1 MSSEAK
7 SEGPEA
13 ARILLTISRRLAMVV
28 VLALAFLLSATVT
41 IYLLFR
47 IGDTRVPALVGKS
60 EGEAQKMAEKAG
72 LKVKIQ
78 RRSDARIPEN
88 TVIETRPA
96 PNSSVKKDS
105 NVTIVVSSGATQKSQ
120 LRPPPSYWSP
130 FALDSAGLLVA
141 DVL

>member
-1 MSSEAK
+1 VSSKAT

-13 ARILLTISRRLAMVV
+13 TRILLTISRRLAMVV

-47 IGDTRVPALVGKS
+47 IGDTRVPSLVGKT

-78 RRSDARIPEN
+78 RRSDAHIPEN

-120 LRPPPSYWSP
+120 LTPLPGYQSL
-130 FALDSAGLLVA
+130 FGLENAARLA
-141 DVL
+141 SDVL